1 MFSRLADL
9 YYKSLPYLTIAKN
22 KVSALLDVAISLKDK
37 LSGISRFRNVY
48 LVLGGLAVLAVLL
61 VADPDGGLVQK
72 LPWGGTTLATLLVL
86 ATSVLYVGV
95 LHLSRKAE
103 LDYTDL
109 KELFDKAKES
119 STGAGLAI
127 IGVGLFSIAIA
138 VVILAA
144 TK

>member
-1 MFSRLADL
+1 MFSRIVSL
-9 YYKSLPYLTIAKN
+9 YTKSLPYLTAVKN
-22 KVSALLDVAISLKDK
+22 KVISLLDVLLSLKDK
-37 LSGISRFRNVY
+37 LYGISRFRNVY
-48 LVLGGLAVLAVLL
+48 LVLGGLAVLGVLL
-61 VADPDGGLVQK
+61 AADPDGGLVEK

-86 ATSVLYVGV
+86 VTSILYVGI

-119 STGAGLAI
+119 PVGAGLAV
-127 IGVGLFSIAIA
+127 IGVGIFSVAIAI
-138 VVILAA
+138 VILAA